1 MGAEEWQTRT
11 MQPIS
16 HVRKHLTS
24 LQRDKILR
32 AYQASA
38 LTQKQ
43 FAAQAGIGL
52 STLQLWLR
60 KAAARPAEKSGFV
73 AVPNL
78 LPASAAA
85 ATYRLQ
91 WPGGLSLEVRSGF
104 ADRELA
110 ALLERLQS
118 L

>member
-1 MGAEEWQTRT
+1 
-11 MQPIS
+11 MQSIS

-24 LQRDKILR
+24 ARRDKILR
-32 AYQASA
+32 AYQGSA

-60 KAAARPAEKSGFV
+60 KADDRPEKKSGFV

-78 LPASAAA
+78 LPAHAAA
-85 ATYRLQ
+85 ATFRIQ
-91 WPGGLSLEVRSGF
+91 WPGGVSLEVRSGF

-110 ALLERLQS
+110 ALLQRLQS

>member
-1 MGAEEWQTRT
+1 
-11 MQPIS
+11 MQRLSP
-16 HVRKHLTS
+16 VRKHQNS
-24 LQRDKILR
+24 AQRDKILR
-32 AYQASA
+32 AYQRSA

-52 STLQLWLR
+52 STLQWWLR
-60 KAAARPAEKSGFV
+60 KAEAKPLEESGFV

-78 LPASAAA
+78 LPAHPAA
-85 ATYRLQ
+85 ATYRIQ
-91 WPGGLSLEVRSGF
+91 WPGGLSLEVRAGF

-110 ALLERLQS
+110 ALLQRLQS